1 MKHIYIV
8 RHCQATG
15 QEPDAP
21 LTERGQQQAV
31 QLASFFA
38 ETAVDSILSS
48 PFERAYCTVSPLAE
62 KLGLK
67 IVTDER
73 LTERVLTGQNHPN
86 WREMLRQTYDDLDLC
101 YEGGESSRGAMERA
115 SSVVRE
121 VLESEHT
128 HTVIVSHGN
137 LISLLLKHFDSRI
150 GFPEWESLSNP
161 DVYHL
166 SFAGEQPGIER
177 IWRE

>member
-21 LTERGQQQAV
+21 LTEQGQQQAV

-38 ETAVDSILSS
+38 ETAVDFILSS
-48 PFERAYCTVSPLAE
+48 PFERAYRTVSPLAE

-86 WREMLRQTYDDLDLC
+86 WREMLQQTYDDLDLC

-150 GFPEWESLSNP
+150 GFSEWESLSNP

-166 SFAGEQPGIER
+166 SFAGEQPAIAR